1 VTDQLP
7 TSTTSPTAPSTADR
21 HTAVRRCAVVTHG
34 LAGRTREALRRVAQ
48 VLAASGVEFLLA
60 EDEFRKHPDTA
71 RLARQLDPHE
81 PPPDLA
87 IVLGGDGTTLRA
99 LHRFLPLGVPVIGV
113 NYGRVGFL
121 TSIGADE
128 IERRLPEVLAGR
140 FQRVSLP
147 TIELW
152 LYGQRHLAVNDV
164 LVTSGIQGRMAVLEW
179 EVNGVRM
186 GERGCDGIVVSTPS
200 GSTGYNLSAGGAVLG
215 WGVDAMIV
223 TFVAP
228 HALDARP
235 LVLSHGHSVRVWSRS
250 QGFRSRAVVD
260 GHVVGEL
267 DQGEVVEIRMAS
279 DCAPLAIL
287 HDRPFLARYRDTFS
301 R

>member
-1 VTDQLP
+1 
-7 TSTTSPTAPSTADR
+7 
-21 HTAVRRCAVVTHG
+21 VTHG
-34 LAGRTREALRRVAQ
+34 LVGRTRDAVPTVRRV
-48 VLAASGVEFLLA
+48 LERHGVEMLLP
-60 EDEFRKHPDTA
+60 EEEFRKHADLVRGA
-71 RLARQLDPHE
+71 AVWDEEQGAV
-81 PPPDLA
+81 DLA
-87 IVLGGDGTTLRA
+87 LVLGGDGTTLRA
-99 LHRFLPLGVPVIGV
+99 LHRFLPFAVPVIGV